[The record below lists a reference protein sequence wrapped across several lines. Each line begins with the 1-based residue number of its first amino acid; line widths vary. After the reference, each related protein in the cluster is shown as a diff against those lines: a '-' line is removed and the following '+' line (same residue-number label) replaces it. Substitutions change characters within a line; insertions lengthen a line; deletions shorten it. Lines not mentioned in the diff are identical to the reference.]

1 MPLMWKKDLRIFLRP
16 SFCDFII
23 IILIIATIFL
33 YSIKKKHTDNSIIIV
48 EINGKTKYTLHTAVD
63 TIILADGYRGPFSFE
78 IKDKKVK
85 MKNST
90 CPLHICV
97 KQGWIKNS
105 NEMIICIPNRIKIS
119 FSGND
124 YDAITK

>member
-1 MPLMWKKDLRIFLRP
+1 MRKKDLRIFLKP
-16 SFCDFII
+16 SFGDFII
-23 IILIIATIFL
+23 VIFIIATIFL
-33 YSIKKKHTDNSIIIV
+33 YSAKMKGTDNFLVIV
-48 EINGKTKYTLHTAVD
+48 EINGKIKYTLHTTVD
-63 TIILADGYRGPFSFE
+63 TIISSNGYKGPFSFE

-119 FSGND
+119 FSGSD